1 MSEEAMIWDLSQL
14 VESTEPAFIQKI
26 LDSMVAETQKI
37 REQYHGKIESLNA
50 KGVLDL
56 LELRDAFSLRFEGV
70 TKYCSLMY
78 AANSTDDVAKQLN
91 EAVRRA
97 TMNVNQA
104 LAFVDLELGKL
115 VAAKPTLINDTVLS
129 EYRHYLE
136 RLLRRVPHM
145 LSETEEQL
153 IIVKDKN
160 GINAWE
166 QLQSDWLSTRM
177 FTIEVDGEMKT
188 LPYGAIIGF
197 YQSPN
202 RDLRK
207 RAYQTVYEGLGKDDI
222 VWASAI
228 RAVCEDHTRMCER
241 RKWQTPMTQS
251 LIDNDVDEEAIDSLM
266 KTIEKNANLYQTYLR
281 LKAKLMGL
289 PKLANYDLM
298 APLPKAPSTTYSWT
312 DSRREITT
320 AYQEFDEQIGSWID
334 DMYTKRHLDGEIRK
348 GKTSGAFCAS
358 WLSGKSAYVLQSFN
372 GRITD
377 VYTQAHELGHAIH
390 DYLLSR
396 KQKPINCEVGSCAA
410 ETGSIFG
417 ELLLTERLLKS
428 SKTNEEKQAILAI
441 ILDEFGAAAFQ
452 VSARVFL
459 EQKIYDSI
467 KEGRFLDGETIAKLW
482 VEARTRIC
490 GDAVDWLDE
499 MKWEWTKTPHYYFA
513 NYRFYNY
520 PYVFAQL
527 YVYALYRLYK
537 EEGKSFTPKL
547 KALLSAGSSKSPRE
561 LAAELGYDITS
572 EEFWQKAMKQT
583 EEFLN
588 MLEESLS

>member
-14 VESTEPAFIQKI
+14 VESSDPVFIQKT
-26 LDSMVAETQKI
+26 LDSMVAEAQKI
-37 REQYHGKIESLNA
+37 REQYHGKIESLDA
-50 KGVLDL
+50 KGALDL
-56 LELRDAFSLRFEGV
+56 LEFRDAFRLRFEGV
-70 TKYCSLMY
+70 TNYCALMY
-78 AANSTDDVAKQLN
+78 AANSTDEVAKQLN
-91 EAVRRA
+91 EAMRKA
-97 TMNVNQA
+97 MMNVNQA
-104 LAFVDLELGKL
+104 LAFIDLELGKL
-115 VAAKPTLINDTVLS
+115 LAAKPTLVNDSVLS

-153 IIVKDKN
+153 IILKDKN
-160 GINAWE
+160 GISAWE
-166 QLQSDWLSTRM
+166 QFQSDWLSTRM

-207 RAYQTVYEGLGKDDI
+207 RAYQTVYESLGRDDI

-228 RAVCEDHTRMCER
+228 RAVCEDHTRMCEM

-251 LIDNDVDEEAIDSLM
+251 LIDNDVDEQVITSLI
-266 KTIEKNANLYQTYLR
+266 KTIEKNANLYQRYLL
-281 LKAKLMGL
+281 LKAKLMNL
-289 PKLANYDLM
+289 PKLANYDLL
-298 APLPKAPSTTYSWT
+298 APLPKASSTTYSWT
-312 DSRREITT
+312 DSRKEITA
-320 AYQEFDEQIGSWID
+320 AYQEFDEQVGGWID
-334 DMYTKRHLDGEIRK
+334 EMYTRRHLDGEIRK
-348 GKTSGAFCAS
+348 GKTAGAFCAS
-358 WLSGKSAYVLQSFN
+358 WLSGKSAYILQSFN
-372 GRITD
+372 SRIND

-396 KQKPINCEVGSCAA
+396 NQKPSNCEVGSCAA

-417 ELLLTERLLKS
+417 ELLLTEYLLKS
-428 SKTNEEKQAILAI
+428 SKTNEERQTILAI
-441 ILDEFGAAAFQ
+441 ILDEFGTSAFQ

-467 KEGRFLDGETIAKLW
+467 KEGRFLDGEAIAKLW
-482 VEARTRIC
+482 VEARTRLC
-490 GDAVDWLDE
+490 GDAVDWLDV

-527 YVYALYRLYK
+527 YVFALYRLYK
-537 EEGKSFTPKL
+537 EEGKSFVPKL
-547 KALLSAGSSKSPRE
+547 KKLLASGSTKSPRE
-561 LAAELGYDITS
+561 LAAEIGLDVADQAFWEKGMKQA
-572 EEFWQKAMKQT
+572 EEFIR
-583 EEFLN
+583 L
-588 MLEESLS
+588 LEETL